1 MSVLTLPP
9 TPSCFSRSAKGTP
22 LFCNSSAHASPATP
36 APTIT
41 TSVSTES
48 TESTEDDEDDE
59 DDELLAAAEQVPA
72 LALPLLL
79 LLLQKVLVR

>member
-22 LFCNSSAHASPATP
+22 LFCSSSAHASPATP

-48 TESTEDDEDDE
+48 TEDDE

>member
-48 TESTEDDEDDE
+48 TEDDEDDE

>member
-59 DDELLAAAEQVPA
+59 LLAAAEQVPA

>member
-48 TESTEDDEDDE
+48 TESTEDDE
-59 DDELLAAAEQVPA
+59 LLAAAEQVPA

>member
-48 TESTEDDEDDE
+48 TEDDE